1 MESNNFVPAEI
12 GRIVQMDMNALLIRN
27 AMEGTPLLRRLL
39 VPIIT
44 MMLLLVMM
52 IMIEYAI
59 YAKVRIR
66 FRLVQR
72 LTSKTRLPI
81 VEVLTNSWLMRI
93 FKSVLQRV
101 IACVIYIK
109 TRAVLR
115 SVNCVPMLD
124 LNRT

>member
-12 GRIVQMDMNALLIRN
+12 GRIVRMGMNALLIRN

-81 VEVLTNSWLMRI
+81 VEVLTDSWLMRI

>member
-12 GRIVQMDMNALLIRN
+12 GRIVRMGMNALLIRN